1 MNDERNTRTI
11 VYCPKCKHR
20 TYTAIRYGEISIHCK
35 FCGHDFDVIIRSP
48 EFSPEETEAKAAKS

>member
-1 MNDERNTRTI
+1 MSQEKDRRTV

-20 TYTAIRYGEISIHCK
+20 TYTTIRYGEIGIHCK

-48 EFSPEETEAKAAKS
+48 EFSPDTVYTKI